1 MKVVERVL
9 NRSETVLKSGGR
21 GAERR
26 ARGVQDSVIRIK
38 VNPGAACSLGHI
50 ININGKEDRPQD

>member
-1 MKVVERVL
+1 MERVL
-9 NRSETVLKSGGR
+9 NISEAVLKSGGC

-38 VNPGAACSLGHI
+38 VDPGDACSLGHI